1 MAPPTHL
8 SEEEIDD
15 LIYLARVGEKDELST
30 LISEII
36 ERSTSEPKPT
46 GADIL
51 AAAVDESNKNT
62 SLHMASANGHVEII
76 EYILSQFT
84 SAPKEQKQA
93 FLDATNEFGNTGLHW
108 AALNGHL
115 PVVKL
120 LVDNGA
126 SVALANDKN
135 YIPLDLASFGEK
147 IDVVDYFLKEVR
159 EMEAK
164 NGEEGLGEAMGDV
177 KMDDEEEANEGSSKG
192 KEKESS

>member
-1 MAPPTHL
+1 MATVHF
-8 SEEEIDD
+8 EEEEVDD
-15 LIYLARVGEKDELST
+15 LIYLARVGEKDELSA

-36 ERSTSEPKPT
+36 ERTTPKRILTP
-46 GADIL
+46 ADIL
-51 AAAVDESNKNT
+51 VMAVDESNKNT
-62 SLHMASANGHVEII
+62 TLHMASANGHVEIV

-84 SAPKEQKQA
+84 SADQEQKQA

-147 IDVVDYFLKEVR
+147 INVVDYFLKEVR
-159 EMEAK
+159 EMEAENAK
-164 NGEEGLGEAMGDV
+164 DGLGEAMGDV
-177 KMDDEEEANEGSSKG
+177 KMEDGEENEGSSKV

>member
-1 MAPPTHL
+1 MAPVQL
-8 SEEEIDD
+8 SEEQIDD

-30 LISEII
+30 FVSELIES
-36 ERSTSEPKPT
+36 STSEPKPSA
-46 GADIL
+46 ADIL
-51 AAAVDESNKNT
+51 AAAVDDTKKNT
-62 SLHMASANGHVEII
+62 CLHMASANGHVEIV

-84 SAPKEQKQA
+84 PAPKEQKQG

-135 YIPLDLASFGEK
+135 YIPLDLASFSEK

-159 EMEAK
+159 EMEAENAK
-164 NGEEGLGEAMGDV
+164 EGLGEAVADV
-177 KMDDEEEANEGSSKG
+177 KMEDGEENEGPSKG